1 MNDSNTIKYLNK
13 KGIIGSE
20 LVDVDKSWQYK
31 TLVKHGSCLIVLM
44 GLIGVAIYAFSHG
57 NSSRLLYPT
66 NSKGELCWRYNQ
78 SGRTYLLYFKP
89 TQCEG
94 ILPKEVCPTTRVC
107 VAKCPNKYWTI
118 FPRQTL
124 RVRKVLQECVLFEY
138 NYYGAA
144 CSG

>member
-57 NSSRLLYPT
+57 NPSRLLHPT
-66 NSKGELCWRYNQ
+66 NSNGELCGQHNQ
-78 SGRTYLLYFKP
+78 TDKPNLLYFDLS
-89 TQCEG
+89 QCAG
-94 ILPKEVCPTTRVC
+94 ISQEEVCPTTRVC
-107 VAKCPNKYWTI
+107 IAECPNTYWTSAQGKALGLEK
-118 FPRQTL
+118 FCKKES
-124 RVRKVLQECVLFEY
+124 V
-138 NYYGAA
+138 
-144 CSG
+144 